1 MENNDNKL
9 ELLTKKIYE
18 EGIEKAQNDAKEI
31 LDNANN
37 KANSI
42 IKEAENKA
50 NAILEKAQ
58 NDSAI
63 LRQKTETELS
73 MSAKQAMASLKQQ
86 ITTLISNNLVCNT
99 ENKKIM
105 FILATELIVDNK
117 NIIPLICEYS
127 KTEVDEFCIICEDV
141 TPNTK
146 TDFLNGKSI
155 TFITKTKLYFDY
167 FFKFSTY
174 PNTDILNSTNLK
186 PKFID
191 ILKNFFTPN
200 KSKQYFFCGL
210 ILIFSSIIL
219 PYHIYY
225 IVFGS
230 ILLLFSIIC
239 KLMPAFV

>member
-86 ITTLISNNLVCNT
+86 ITTLISNKIASDMTSVAFNDKEFVHELMMKVIEKWNVDSNMDINVIMNDKEKEDFEKYLLAKYKNL
-99 ENKKIM
+99 
-105 FILATELIVDNK
+105 LDNNLTLVTNNNQK
-117 NIIPLICEYS
+117 DGFVIQPKDGSYKVTFSEKVFEEFFNAYLKEYS
-127 KTEVDEFCIICEDV
+127 K
-141 TPNTK
+141 K
-146 TDFLNGKSI
+146 
-155 TFITKTKLYFDY
+155 
-167 FFKFSTY
+167 
-174 PNTDILNSTNLK
+174 
-186 PKFID
+186 
-191 ILKNFFTPN
+191 
-200 KSKQYFFCGL
+200 
-210 ILIFSSIIL
+210 
-219 PYHIYY
+219 
-225 IVFGS
+225 
-230 ILLLFSIIC
+230 LLFS
-239 KLMPAFV
+239 

>member
-50 NAILEKAQ
+50 NALLEKAQ

-86 ITTLISNNLVCNT
+86 ITTLISNKIASDMTSVAFNDKDFVHELMMKVIEKWNVDSNMDINVIMNDKEKEDFEKYLLAKYKNL
-99 ENKKIM
+99 
-105 FILATELIVDNK
+105 LDNNLTLVTNNNQK
-117 NIIPLICEYS
+117 DGFVIQPKDGSYKVTFSEKVFEEFFNAYLKEYS
-127 KTEVDEFCIICEDV
+127 K
-141 TPNTK
+141 K
-146 TDFLNGKSI
+146 
-155 TFITKTKLYFDY
+155 
-167 FFKFSTY
+167 
-174 PNTDILNSTNLK
+174 
-186 PKFID
+186 
-191 ILKNFFTPN
+191 
-200 KSKQYFFCGL
+200 
-210 ILIFSSIIL
+210 
-219 PYHIYY
+219 
-225 IVFGS
+225 
-230 ILLLFSIIC
+230 LLFS
-239 KLMPAFV
+239 

>member
-73 MSAKQAMASLKQQ
+73 MSAKQSMDSLKQQ
-86 ITTLISNNLVCNT
+86 ITTLISNKIASDMTSVAFKDKEFVHELMMKVIEKWNVDSNMDINVIMNDKEKEDFEKYLLAKYKNL
-99 ENKKIM
+99 
-105 FILATELIVDNK
+105 LDNNLTLVTNNNQK
-117 NIIPLICEYS
+117 DGFVIQPKDGSYKVTFSEKVFEEFFNAYLKEYS
-127 KTEVDEFCIICEDV
+127 K
-141 TPNTK
+141 K
-146 TDFLNGKSI
+146 
-155 TFITKTKLYFDY
+155 
-167 FFKFSTY
+167 
-174 PNTDILNSTNLK
+174 
-186 PKFID
+186 
-191 ILKNFFTPN
+191 
-200 KSKQYFFCGL
+200 
-210 ILIFSSIIL
+210 
-219 PYHIYY
+219 
-225 IVFGS
+225 
-230 ILLLFSIIC
+230 LLFS
-239 KLMPAFV
+239 